1 MGVVLAGLL
10 ATLLLAACGSPS
22 STAAVATTS
31 PSTTLQP
38 TTSYTT
44 TTVPIASPSAAA
56 LTCDSPSSWAI
67 YDGNGVRFDYP
78 SCWTPVH
85 NVEVSTMSSSLVDLS
100 NEAMQDPCTTTASS
114 TACGWPLTKLA
125 AEGVLVRWSS
135 NGFPGWSLQQ
145 APGTSLTVGGL
156 PAREQVSQ
164 PGNCGSIGA
173 DETIAVE
180 VARTVPSNY
189 YAMTACLRGPDQ
201 TQAASQVQ
209 QILASTTFTNS
220 G

>member
-67 YDGNGVRFDYP
+67 HDANGVRFAYP

-100 NEAMQDPCTTTASS
+100 NEAMQDPC
-114 TACGWPLTKLA
+114 
-125 AEGVLVRWSS
+125 
-135 NGFPGWSLQQ
+135 
-145 APGTSLTVGGL
+145 
-156 PAREQVSQ
+156 
-164 PGNCGSIGA
+164 
-173 DETIAVE
+173 
-180 VARTVPSNY
+180 
-189 YAMTACLRGPDQ
+189 
-201 TQAASQVQ
+201 
-209 QILASTTFTNS
+209 
-220 G
+220 

>member
-1 MGVVLAGLL
+1 VVLGGVL

-22 STAAVATTS
+22 SSAGIATTS

-44 TTVPIASPSAAA
+44 TTVSTASANPAP
-56 LTCDSPSSWAI
+56 TCDSPSSRTI
-67 YDGNGVRFDYP
+67 YDGNGLRFDYP

-85 NVEVSTMSSSLVDLS
+85 NVEVSSFSSSLVDLS
-100 NEAMQDPCTTTASS
+100 NEPMQDPCTTTASS
-114 TACGWPLTKLA
+114 SECGWPLTKLA
-125 AEGVLVRWSS
+125 PYGVLIRWSS

-145 APGTSLTVGGL
+145 APGTALTVGGL

-164 PGNCGSIGA
+164 PGTCGSIGA
-173 DETIAVE
+173 DETIAVD
-180 VARTVPSNY
+180 AADTTAFNY
-189 YAMTACLRGPDQ
+189 YAMTACLRGPDLAQ
-201 TQAASQVQ
+201 PASQVQ
-209 QILASTTFTNS
+209 QMLTSTTFTNS